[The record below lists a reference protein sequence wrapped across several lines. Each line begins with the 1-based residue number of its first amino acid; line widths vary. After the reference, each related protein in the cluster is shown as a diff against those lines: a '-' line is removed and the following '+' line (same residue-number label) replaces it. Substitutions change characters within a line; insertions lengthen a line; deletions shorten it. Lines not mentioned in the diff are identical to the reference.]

1 MVFKFNLIAVCLVQE
16 EALVD
21 LLSLYHDVPCNA
33 LYFQSIYS
41 LNLYNTWNIILI
53 LKYYLSAGDICH
65 DGKISKLYNALFSI
79 SCGVPPDTSYITL
92 LIYTMLY
99 INLLLIHNQINV
111 TLNSKYPFIF

>member
-21 LLSLYHDVPCNA
+21 LLSLYHDVPCIA

-53 LKYYLSAGDICH
+53 LNYCLSAGDICH

-92 LIYTMLY
+92 LIYTILY
-99 INLLLIHNQINV
+99 INLLKIHNQINV